1 VYRILSSLNI
11 ILILTILTLLIF
23 GIRTWV
29 YPKYPNKV
37 DTSNKVTF
45 AQKLAPLVMKRQIAR
60 TESVNEVVG
69 NNLFREERAEYI
81 PPNQELD
88 NAKESNET
96 PEDTLP
102 PPELALRGVMILN
115 GIKIAILEGTQ
126 SIQNEDK
133 VESKSI
139 KRKGYYLGDKI
150 GNYKIAEIEKRE
162 VTLDNAKGQILS
174 VKLLRQLKNKDKKTT
189 IKKIKPK
196 LLSAIPKIKKKIE
209 PKIKKSASPEYRIS
223 GTITKR
229 LPKHISG
236 R

>member
-1 VYRILSSLNI
+1 MYRILSSLNI

-45 AQKLAPLVMKRQIAR
+45 AQKLAPLVMKRQIAP

-150 GNYKIAEIEKRE
+150 GDYKIAEIEKRE
-162 VTLDNAKGQILS
+162 VKLDNSKGQTLS
-174 VKLLRQLKNKDKKTT
+174 VKLLRQLINMDKKT
-189 IKKIKPK
+189 IAKNIKPK
-196 LLSAIPKIKKKIE
+196 LLSIQPKIKTKTA
-209 PKIKKSASPEYRIS
+209 PKIKKSASPEHRIS
-223 GTITKR
+223 GSTTKR